1 MAICAVT
8 GMDINMELLEVKGL
22 TKRYKEFLLDDVTF
36 SLPKGYIMGYVG
48 QNGAGK
54 TTTINCINQICNA
67 DGGTVYV
74 NGRRYKENP
83 IGYKEEIGFIGDE
96 SYFPKE
102 MKISDVRSVQK
113 TFYKSF
119 QEGAFNEMV
128 SRFQLPEKRRISE
141 FSRGMKVKLMFA
153 VALSRDTKLLI
164 LDEATNGLDPVIRS
178 EVLKILQD
186 YISDGERSILFSTHM
201 LEDLEQIADYIVFID
216 QGKIIINEAKDDL
229 LESYILIK
237 GDKAEL
243 TPELRSRLIGIEK
256 KEFGFEAL
264 IKSDEARYVPKG
276 FVINNPS
283 IDKIMIHLIRNRME
297 ER

>member
-1 MAICAVT
+1 
-8 GMDINMELLEVKGL
+8 MELLEVKGL
-22 TKRYKEFLLDDVTF
+22 TKRYKGFLLDDISF

-54 TTTINCINQICNA
+54 TTTINCINQICHANS
-67 DGGTVYV
+67 GTIYL
-74 NGRRYKENP
+74 NGRMYKEDP
-83 IGYKEEIGFIGDE
+83 IQYKEEIGFIGDE

-102 MKISDVRSVQK
+102 MRISDIRSIQK
-113 TFYKSF
+113 TFYRSF
-119 QEGAFNEMV
+119 QEAEFDQLIA
-128 SRFQLPEKRRISE
+128 RFKLPEKKKISE

-153 VALSRDTKLLI
+153 AALSRDTKLLI

-178 EVLKILQD
+178 EVLQILQD

-216 QGKIIINEAKDDL
+216 QGKIIISETKDDL

-237 GDKAEL
+237 GDYKEL
-243 TPELRSRLIGIEK
+243 TTELRSRLIGLEK

-264 IKSDEARYVPKG
+264 IKSDEARNVPKG
-276 FVINNPS
+276 FVINKPS
-283 IDKIMIHLIRNRME
+283 IDKIMVHLIRNSLE
-297 ER
+297 GV

>member
-1 MAICAVT
+1 
-8 GMDINMELLEVKGL
+8 MELLEVKGL
-22 TKRYKEFLLDDVTF
+22 NKRYKGFMLEDISF

-54 TTTINCINQICNA
+54 TTTINCINQICHAN
-67 DGGTVYV
+67 GGTIYV
-74 NGRRYKENP
+74 NGRQYSDAPTE
-83 IGYKEEIGFIGDE
+83 YKEEIGFIGDE

-102 MKISDVRSVQK
+102 LKLTDIRSISK
-113 TFYKSF
+113 AFYKSF
-119 QEGAFNEMV
+119 REEEFDKLIA
-128 SRFQLPEKRRISE
+128 RFKLPGKQKISE

-164 LDEATNGLDPVIRS
+164 LDEATNGLDPVMRA
-178 EVLKILQD
+178 EVLQILQD

-216 QGKIIINEAKDDL
+216 NGKIIINETKDEL

-237 GDKAEL
+237 GDQKEL
-243 TPELRSRLIGIEK
+243 TPELRSRLLGIEK

-264 IKSDEARYVPKG
+264 MKSDEARYIPKG
-276 FVINNPS
+276 FVMNKPS
-283 IDKIMIHLIRNRME
+283 IDKIMVHLIRNKME
-297 ER
+297 GE